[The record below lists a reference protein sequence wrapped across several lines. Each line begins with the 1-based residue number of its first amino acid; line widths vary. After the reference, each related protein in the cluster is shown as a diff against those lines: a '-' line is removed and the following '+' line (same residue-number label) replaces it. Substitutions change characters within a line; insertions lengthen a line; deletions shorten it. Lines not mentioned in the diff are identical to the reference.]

1 MGYLVTI
8 LGVLATIGTL
18 MAAMWQFNKPMK
30 ADIASLKTEM
40 AEFRTEVRGEFAAV
54 RREIREVDAKYD
66 KKIDQIRVEIF
77 NLTRGMGVEPQ
88 TRTAGRGWRGGSRTA
103 A

>member
-18 MAAMWQFNKPMK
+18 TAAMWQFNKPMR
-30 ADIASLKTEM
+30 ADVASLK
-40 AEFRTEVRGEFAAV
+40 AELTGFRGEVRQEFVDV
-54 RREIREVDAKYD
+54 RRDVRELDAKYD
-66 KKIDQIRVEIF
+66 KKIDQIRVDIL
-77 NLTRGMGVEPQ
+77 NLSRNMGVEAQARPVS
-88 TRTAGRGWRGGSRTA
+88 RGWRGGSRTA

>member
-18 MAAMWQFNKPMK
+18 TAAMWQFNKPMK
-30 ADIASLKTEM
+30 ADIASLKAEM
-40 AEFRTEVRGEFAAV
+40 AEFRTEVRGEFTAV

-77 NLTRGMGVEPQ
+77 NLARGMGVETQARP
-88 TRTAGRGWRGGSRTA
+88 AARGWRGGARTA